1 MGPPLLHRFRRPLRQ
16 FPWAAFHPRAY
27 SLIIAA
33 FRQLLVLPLPP
44 RRPPLVPGKALT
56 IRSFQ
61 SRAASFS
68 CTYRALYLSLSLS
81 SEYFNLPHFVQV
93 QPTIT
98 CSRGLMGDTMSCFED
113 QKKQSPNISSAI
125 IDHQVKQENSA
136 SSYNHMYGPPNND
149 QQDFHLGFAAKPLS
163 RSWSSTALLSSPAG
177 SCDTATETTSVRS
190 FSKNNKPGT
199 RNPHRDRPYECNSK
213 ANGGAHKKARVQPSS
228 AQSTIKVRKEKLGD
242 RIAALHQ
249 LVSPFGK
256 TDTASVLSE
265 AIGYIRFLRSQIYA
279 LSSPYLD
286 HGLGNPNHHNSEEEM
301 ELTSDLRIRGLCL
314 VPTSCIL
321 QVSET
326 NVMSGGADCWPAA
339 ASFGD
344 GGIVFP

>member
-1 MGPPLLHRFRRPLRQ
+1 MNRGVLQNSSPVQPPMMAGGNPTWWWNINGT
-16 FPWAAFHPRAY
+16 PSTP
-27 SLIIAA
+27 
-33 FRQLLVLPLPP
+33 PLPP
-44 RRPPLVPGKALT
+44 PAPPV
-56 IRSFQ
+56 
-61 SRAASFS
+61 
-68 CTYRALYLSLSLS
+68 SLGGLS
-81 SEYFNLPHFVQV
+81 SSSIIPDHRCV
-93 QPTIT
+93 PTA
-98 CSRGLMGDTMSCFED
+98 S
-113 QKKQSPNISSAI
+113 
-125 IDHQVKQENSA
+125 DHQVKQENSA

-199 RNPHRDRPYECNSK
+199 RNPPRDRPYECNSK

-265 AIGYIRFLRSQIYA
+265 AIGYIRFLQSQIYV
-279 LSSPYLD
+279 SMDKFFCFPSWDFWHISYYPPQCF
-286 HGLGNPNHHNSEEEM
+286 HR
-301 ELTSDLRIRGLCL
+301 LTPLL
-314 VPTSCIL
+314 
-321 QVSET
+321 
-326 NVMSGGADCWPAA
+326 
-339 ASFGD
+339 
-344 GGIVFP
+344 